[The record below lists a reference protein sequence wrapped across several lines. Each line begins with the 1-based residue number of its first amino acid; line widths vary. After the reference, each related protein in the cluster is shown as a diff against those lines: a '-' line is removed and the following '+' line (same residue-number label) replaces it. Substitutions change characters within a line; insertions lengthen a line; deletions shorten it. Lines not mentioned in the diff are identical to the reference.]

1 MLHAVLFVQAL
12 SLKMGTVH
20 RRPQLYASIVI
31 FRSNIV
37 RWTSNTPVSLFV
49 PATITVPNLP
59 AARQEAYQ
67 KW

>member
-1 MLHAVLFVQAL
+1 MLRAVLFVRAL
-12 SLKMGTVH
+12 SLKVGTVH

-37 RWTSNTPVSLFV
+37 RWTSNTPVSLFA
-49 PATITVPNLP
+49 PATITVPNP
-59 AARQEAYQ
+59 PTAPQEAYQ